1 MIKQAIIPLAG
12 LGTRLL
18 PLTSVFAK
26 ELLPINGKPGIEYI
40 LDECIS
46 AGIKEVIFIISQ
58 KKLMIKKYFYNDKFY
73 KDIIKKKRD
82 PRIIQEYKKILK
94 YKKMIKFVFQDKPLG
109 TGDAVLKTKKYIKDK
124 YFLMLLPDDLIVKN
138 NCSKSMI
145 AVHKKYNSS
154 VMASM
159 KVNKREVSRWGIY
172 NVKNKINK
180 NNFTIK
186 NVVEKPSIKLAPSNN
201 AVIGRYILP
210 KIIFNKLSKLK
221 PGKGGEIH
229 ITDAI
234 QSLISENY
242 KFIGHNF
249 SGKYLDCG
257 TMKGYINSTLEISKI
272 WNFAWLGQ
280 VT

>member
-40 LDECIS
+40 LDECIE

-73 KDIIKKKRD
+73 KNIIKRKKD
-82 PRIIQEYKKILK
+82 SRIISEYKKILK

-109 TGDAVLKTKKYIKDK
+109 TGDAVFKTKRFIKDK
-124 YFLMLLPDDLIVKN
+124 YFLMLLPDDLIIMK

-145 AVHKKYNSS
+145 AVHKKFNSS

-159 KVNKREVSRWGIY
+159 KVNKKQVSRWGIY
-172 NVKNKINK
+172 SLKKKINNK
-180 NNFTIK
+180 NFVIK
-186 NVVEKPSIKLAPSNN
+186 SVVEKPSIKQAPSNN

-210 KIIFNKLSKLK
+210 KKIFNKLSKLK

-234 QSLISENY
+234 QLLINDNE

-249 SGKYLDCG
+249 TGKYLDCG
-257 TMKGYINSTLEISKI
+257 SMNGYINSSLEINKI
-272 WNFAWLGQ
+272 
-280 VT
+280 